1 MAPFAKPVTVAAE
14 ERCPGGCVNSTE
26 HGAFRQIHP
35 EEPNLSRSPTRF
47 AVAKRSVRPRCRN
60 FSSGPCAKR
69 PGWSFQALAGAALG
83 RSHRAKIGKDK
94 LKQVIDETRTL
105 LELPP
110 EYLVGIVAASDTGAV
125 EAALWSLLGPRPVDI
140 FAWESFGKEWVT
152 DCVKQL
158 KPIQTRC
165 FIADFGRLPDLLQAD
180 SSHDIVFTWNG
191 KRRGLI
197 VTNADWNEEHRKGL
211 TICDAT
217 SSVFAVP
224 MPWYKLDVITFS
236 WQKVLGGE
244 AQHGILILSPRAV
257 ERLESHK
264 PAWPVPKIFRLTKEG
279 KINRGVFE
287 GETINTPSMLC
298 VEDALDALAW
308 ARSIGGARGLA
319 QRTQDN
325 FRALAQWVERTP
337 WVDFLAAD
345 PASRSP
351 TSVCMK
357 LADPAL
363 ASMSLE
369 RQAAF
374 CKRMTSMLEK
384 EGAAFDI
391 GSYRDAPPGLRV
403 WCGATIES
411 EDGGALGEWFDWAYA
426 ICRAEGSLVT

>member
-1 MAPFAKPVTVAAE
+1 MSALTKP
-14 ERCPGGCVNSTE
+14 
-26 HGAFRQIHP
+26 
-35 EEPNLSRSPTRF
+35 
-47 AVAKRSVRPRCRN
+47 SVRPRCPN

-69 PGWSFQALAGAALG
+69 PGWSFEALTGAALG

-94 LKQVIDETRTL
+94 LKQVIDETKAL

-125 EAALWSLLGPRPVDI
+125 EAALWSLLGPRPVDV
-140 FAWESFGKEWVT
+140 FAWESFGREWVT

-158 KPIQTRC
+158 KPLQTRS
-165 FIADFGRLPDLLQAD
+165 FVADFGRLPDLSQAD
-180 SSHDIVFTWNG
+180 GDHDIVFTWNG
-191 KRRGLI
+191 TTSGVI
-197 VTNADWNEEHRKGL
+197 VPDADWIDDHRQGL
-211 TICDAT
+211 SICDAT

-224 MPWYKLDVITFS
+224 MPWYKLDVVTFS

-264 PAWPVPKIFRLTKEG
+264 PAWPVPKIFRLTREG
-279 KINRGVFE
+279 KLNRGIFE
-287 GETINTPSMLC
+287 GETINTPSMMC
-298 VEDALDALAW
+298 VEDALDAMAW
-308 ARSIGGARGLA
+308 ARSVGGAQGLA

-325 FRALAQWVERTP
+325 FRVLAQWVERTA
-337 WVDFLAAD
+337 WIDFLATD

-369 RQAAF
+369 HQAAF
-374 CKRMTSMLEK
+374 CRRLTSMLDK
-384 EGAAFDI
+384 EGVAYDV

-411 EDGGALGEWFDWAYA
+411 EDIRALVAWFDWAYA
-426 ICRAEGSLVT
+426 TCRAEAGVAA